1 MKLQLSNIDVF
12 AVAKEIND
20 ELSNGFID
28 NVYEVEDL
36 LILKIRTKEGNK
48 NLVIKDD
55 SRINLTAYDYPVPK
69 YPSQYCISL
78 RKFLKNRKI
87 LRIYQHKLDRIL
99 LIEISSHEN
108 APWRFLIELFA
119 KGNYILIDDKN
130 LIKVARRYKKFKDRD
145 VLAKR
150 EYVFPPSR
158 GIDLFSID
166 KYSLTDLIKSSKDEI
181 VRIIAR
187 NINIAGQYSEE
198 ICRIADIDKTSISNT
213 LSEVEVENI
222 FKALMDF
229 AKKLESEE
237 FNPQIIFNEKNEPID
252 VVPFDL
258 SIYEGFQKLFFDT
271 FNKALD
277 EYFSKLDSSL
287 VKPQAFDKLEQELE
301 KINKRLKIQLEYIKE
316 QEEKKKIYYK
326 KGDLIYKHFD
336 DIDRLLKT
344 IQEARKKK
352 YSWKDIQDKLLY
364 GKEQGMRE
372 ATLFEQIIYSKKEIV
387 IEIDEVEMR
396 LNLNKSVGENAND
409 IYSKGKKAQKKI
421 DGTRKAIEETKKKI
435 EEIETQKLSEE
446 SIVNHLVKKPK
457 KKWYEKYRWFF
468 SSDDFLVVGGRD
480 ASSNEVIYKKY
491 IEPNDLI
498 LHSEIRGSPLAL
510 IKNPENKNIP
520 DITINEA
527 AIFVGCYSRAWKEGY
542 KTTDVFYVKPD
553 QISKTPPSGE
563 YLPKGSFIITG
574 KKNYIY
580 GAPLELAI
588 GLNFEEIE
596 DKMDADKTY
605 YYPRV
610 ISGPTS
616 VISKTTKIFRVL
628 IPERGGKSSGNIA
641 KEIKSQF
648 LKNINEKMKKWVKIL
663 KLDDIILLIPSG
675 DSKILIE

>member
-1 MKLQLSNIDVF
+1 M
-12 AVAKEIND
+12 
-20 ELSNGFID
+20 
-28 NVYEVEDL
+28 
-36 LILKIRTKEGNK
+36 
-48 NLVIKDD
+48 
-55 SRINLTAYDYPVPK
+55 
-69 YPSQYCISL
+69 
-78 RKFLKNRKI
+78 
-87 LRIYQHKLDRIL
+87 
-99 LIEISSHEN
+99 
-108 APWRFLIELFA
+108 
-119 KGNYILIDDKN
+119 
-130 LIKVARRYKKFKDRD
+130 
-145 VLAKR
+145 
-150 EYVFPPSR
+150 
-158 GIDLFSID
+158 
-166 KYSLTDLIKSSKDEI
+166 
-181 VRIIAR
+181 
-187 NINIAGQYSEE
+187 
-198 ICRIADIDKTSISNT
+198 
-213 LSEVEVENI
+213 
-222 FKALMDF
+222 
-229 AKKLESEE
+229 
-237 FNPQIIFNEKNEPID
+237 
-252 VVPFDL
+252 
-258 SIYEGFQKLFFDT
+258 
-271 FNKALD
+271 
-277 EYFSKLDSSL
+277 
-287 VKPQAFDKLEQELE
+287 
-301 KINKRLKIQLEYIKE
+301 
-316 QEEKKKIYYK
+316 
-326 KGDLIYKHFD
+326 
-336 DIDRLLKT
+336 
-344 IQEARKKK
+344 
-352 YSWKDIQDKLLY
+352 LY

-457 KKWYEKYRWFF
+457 KKWYEKCRWFF

-641 KEIKSQF
+641 KEIKSKF
-648 LKNINEKMKKWVKIL
+648 LKNVNEEMKKWVKIL
-663 KLDDIILLIPSG
+663 KLDEIILVIPPG
-675 DSKILIE
+675 DSEFLIE